1 MNIEKMAKDFT
12 ERSFSGVS
20 KKLFN
25 DKMLTMLK
33 DIVYCAYLKGAE
45 DTLETVTNNK

>member
-20 KKLFN
+20 KKFFN
-25 DKMLTMLK
+25 DKMLAVLK
-33 DIVYCAYLKGAE
+33 NIVQCAYLKGAE
-45 DTLETVTNNK
+45 DALETVTNNK